1 MATQQEEKTAVKSE
15 EAPSPAA
22 PVAAAEQPPP
32 AGPRRAA
39 PGSPFDFSTMMNLL
53 NDPSIKEMA
62 EQIAKDPS
70 FSEMAEQL
78 QRTVAPSPA
87 ASSASSAP
95 RSPQE
100 LAAALDPQKYVATM
114 QQLMQN
120 PQFVQMAERLGSA
133 LMQDPAM
140 SSVLGGLTD
149 PAHKEQLQARVA
161 RMKDDPSL
169 KPILDEIESGG
180 PAAMMKYWND
190 PEALQKFGRAM
201 GVGGPPA
208 AGAAAAAEAEEEE
221 ADVGEEGEYEDE
233 SLIHHAASVGDVESL
248 KKALED
254 GADKD
259 EEDSEGRRG
268 LHFACGYGELACAQA
283 LLEAGA
289 AADAVDKN
297 KNTAL
302 HYAAGYGRE
311 ACVALL
317 LDHGAS
323 VTLQNL
329 DGKTA
334 IDVARL
340 NSQEEVLK
348 LLEKHAF
355 V

>member
-1 MATQQEEKTAVKSE
+1 MAAQEEKTAAAVTTE
-15 EAPSPAA
+15 E
-22 PVAAAEQPPP
+22 PVPAAEQQPQPKTAGAARR
-32 AGPRRAA
+32 AGPSA
-39 PGSPFDFSTMMNLL
+39 PANPFDFSTMMNLF

-62 EQIAKDPS
+62 EQIAKDPA
-70 FSEMAEQL
+70 FTEMAEQL
-78 QRTVAPSPA
+78 QKTVVSPRQQQRQQAPA
-87 ASSASSAP
+87 A
-95 RSPQE
+95 Q
-100 LAAALDPQKYVATM
+100 LDPQKYVATM

-120 PQFVQMAERLGSA
+120 PQFVAMAERLGSA
-133 LMQDPAM
+133 LMQDPAVSTM
-140 SSVLGGLTD
+140 MGGLTN
-149 PAHKEQLQARVA
+149 PAHKEQLEARVA
-161 RMKDDPSL
+161 RMKDDPEL

-201 GVGGPPA
+201 GVGGGPSGEPG
-208 AGAAAAAEAEEEE
+208 GAEHAEAEDD
-221 ADVGEEGEYEDE
+221 AGEEGEYEDE
-233 SLIHHAASVGDVESL
+233 SIVHHTASVGDVESL

-268 LHFACGYGELACAQA
+268 LHFACGYGELQCAQA

-289 AADAVDKN
+289 AVDAVDKN

-302 HYAAGYGRE
+302 HYAAGYGRKD
-311 ACVALL
+311 CVALL
-317 LDHGAS
+317 LESGAA

-329 DGKTA
+329 DGKTP
-334 IDVARL
+334 IDVAKL
-340 NSQEEVLK
+340 NNQDDVLK